1 MASNPKEVLES
12 IPTLL
17 QQRDAQALVDM
28 RDQLDRTGADK
39 AVRKAVRK
47 ALHTL
52 ESRGVAIPAATSRSW
67 TAGDVQA
74 ELRGEM
80 QPVAT
85 VDTRSLPGAM
95 RFMLSLPQERSGARL
110 YVGTLSPE
118 DRVLEFGAYQQTD
131 GQRGRLERD
140 WKRQTEDRQIPVEWV
155 MARLLWAR
163 SKTVTKGS
171 SVPRALDEALPRL
184 GAEPSER
191 PTAEFLRER
200 LASAP
205 AFTAEKIDELLV
217 GASVQQWPPLVELDG
232 VLQRA
237 AEIHGDKPQPTDDD
251 ARTALM
257 REALEG
263 QTDVRTGLATTVAN
277 AFEDT
282 AVGLWSEGK
291 AELARAAFDV
301 ANELRASEA
310 PESLPWVPRLLG
322 FQVAS
327 LLRVVQSQGG
337 LPGQQG
343 MATRNA

>member
-1 MASNPKEVLES
+1 MASDPQVVLDS

-17 QQRDAQALVDM
+17 SQRDAQALVNLKDH
-28 RDQLDRTGADK
+28 ADK

-52 ESRGVAIPAATSRSW
+52 ESRGVAIPSAPSRSW
-67 TAGDVQA
+67 SAGDVQA
-74 ELRGEM
+74 ELRGEL
-80 QPVAT
+80 QSLAT
-85 VDTRSLPGAM
+85 VDTRTLPGAL

-140 WKRQTEDRQIPVEWV
+140 WKRQTEDRQVPIEWLS
-155 MARLLWAR
+155 ARIVWAR
-163 SKTVTKGS
+163 AKTVTKGS

-184 GAEPSER
+184 GEEPKAR
-191 PTAEFLRER
+191 PAAEFLRAA
-200 LASAP
+200 LAGEP
-205 AFTAEKIDELLV
+205 AFEAEKIDELLV

-237 AEIHGDKPQPTDDD
+237 AELHGDKPQPTDDD

-257 REALEG
+257 RQALEG
-263 QTDVRTGLATTVAN
+263 QTDVRQGLATTIAN

-291 AELARAAFDV
+291 AGLARAAFD
-301 ANELRASEA
+301 AAAQLRESEA
-310 PESLPWVPRLLG
+310 PEMLPWVPRLLG

-337 LPGQQG
+337 MPGMPTG
-343 MATRNA
+343 NA

>member
-1 MASNPKEVLES
+1 MAMASAPQEVLDS
-12 IPTLL
+12 IPTLVS
-17 QQRDAQALVDM
+17 QRDAQALVNL
-28 RDQLDRTGADK
+28 RDHADK

-52 ESRGVAIPAATSRSW
+52 ESRGVAIPSAPSRSW
-67 TAGDVQA
+67 SAGDVQA
-74 ELRGEM
+74 ELRGELV
-80 QPVAT
+80 PLCT
-85 VDTRSLPGAM
+85 VDTRTMPGAL
-95 RFMLSLPQERSGARL
+95 RFMLSLPQEHSGARL

-140 WKRQTEDRQIPVEWV
+140 WRQKTEDRQAPIEWLE
-155 MARLLWAR
+155 ARIVWAR
-163 SKTVTKGS
+163 SRTVTRGS

-184 GAEPSER
+184 GPEPATR

-200 LASAP
+200 LAGAP
-205 AFTAEKIDELLV
+205 AFEADKIDELLV
-217 GASVQQWPPLVELDG
+217 GALVQQWPPLVELDG

-257 REALEG
+257 RQALEG
-263 QTDVRTGLATTVAN
+263 QADVRAGLAGTI
-277 AFEDT
+277 
-282 AVGLWSEGK
+282 
-291 AELARAAFDV
+291 ARAAFD
-301 ANELRASEA
+301 AAEQLRTAEA

-327 LLRVVQSQGG
+327 LLRVVQAQGG
-337 LPGQQG
+337 MQG
-343 MATRNA
+343 S

>member
-1 MASNPKEVLES
+1 MASATQEVLDS

-17 QQRDAQALVDM
+17 SQRDAQALVSLKDH
-28 RDQLDRTGADK
+28 ADK

-52 ESRGVAIPAATSRSW
+52 ESRGVAIPSDPSRSW
-67 TAGDVQA
+67 SAGDVQA
-74 ELRGEM
+74 ELRGEL
-80 QPVAT
+80 QPLGT
-85 VDTRSLPGAM
+85 VDTRTLPGAL

-140 WKRQTEDRQIPVEWV
+140 WKRQTEDRQVPVEWLC
-155 MARLLWAR
+155 ARIVWAR
-163 SKTVTKGS
+163 AKTVTKGS

-184 GAEPSER
+184 GDEPKAR
-191 PTAEFLRER
+191 PTAEFLREH
-200 LASAP
+200 LAAEP
-205 AFTAEKIDELLV
+205 AFEAEKIDELLV

-237 AEIHGDKPQPTDDD
+237 AELHGDKPQPTDDD

-257 REALEG
+257 RQALEG
-263 QTDVRTGLATTVAN
+263 QTDVREGLATTIAN

-291 AELARAAFDV
+291 GGLARAAYD
-301 ANELRASEA
+301 AAEQLRTSET
-310 PESLPWVPRLLG
+310 PETLPWVPRLLG

-337 LPGQQG
+337 QVG
-343 MATRNA
+343 

>member
-1 MASNPKEVLES
+1 MASDPQVMLDS

-17 QQRDAQALVDM
+17 SQRDAQALVNLKDH
-28 RDQLDRTGADK
+28 ADK
-39 AVRKAVRK
+39 LVRKAVRK

-52 ESRGVAIPAATSRSW
+52 ASRGVAIPDAPSRSW
-67 TAGDVQA
+67 SAGDVHA
-74 ELRGEM
+74 ELRGEL
-80 QPVAT
+80 QSLAT
-85 VDTRSLPGAM
+85 VETRTVPGAL
-95 RFMLSLPQERSGARL
+95 RFMLSLPEERSGARL
-110 YVGTLSPE
+110 YMGTLSPE
-118 DRVLEFGAYQQTD
+118 DRVLDFGAYQQTD

-140 WKRQTEDRQIPVEWV
+140 WKRQTEDRQVPIEWLS
-155 MARLLWAR
+155 ARIVWAR
-163 SKTVTKGS
+163 AKTVTKGS

-184 GAEPSER
+184 GEEPKVR
-191 PTAEFLRER
+191 PNAEFLRAA
-200 LASAP
+200 LAGEP
-205 AFTAEKIDELLV
+205 AFEADKIDELLV

-257 REALEG
+257 RQALEG
-263 QTDVRTGLATTVAN
+263 QTDVRQGLSTTIAN

-291 AELARAAFDV
+291 AGLARAAFDV
-301 ANELRASEA
+301 AGQLRESEA
-310 PESLPWVPRLLG
+310 PEMLPWVPRLLG

-337 LPGQQG
+337 MPGMPTG
-343 MATRNA
+343 NA

>member
-1 MASNPKEVLES
+1 MASDPQVVLDS

-17 QQRDAQALVDM
+17 SQRDAQALVNLKDH
-28 RDQLDRTGADK
+28 ADK

-52 ESRGVAIPAATSRSW
+52 ESRGVAIPSAPSRSW
-67 TAGDVQA
+67 SAGDVQA
-74 ELRGEM
+74 ELRGELHSL
-80 QPVAT
+80 AT
-85 VDTRSLPGAM
+85 VDTRTLPGAL

-140 WKRQTEDRQIPVEWV
+140 WKRQTEDRQVPIEWLS
-155 MARLLWAR
+155 ARIVWAR
-163 SKTVTKGS
+163 AKTVTKGS

-184 GAEPSER
+184 GEEPKAR
-191 PTAEFLRER
+191 PTAEFLRAA
-200 LASAP
+200 LAGEP
-205 AFTAEKIDELLV
+205 AFEAEKIDELLV

-257 REALEG
+257 RQALEG
-263 QTDVRTGLATTVAN
+263 QTDVRQGLATTIAN

-291 AELARAAFDV
+291 AGLARAAFDV
-301 ANELRASEA
+301 SNELRAAEA
-310 PESLPWVPRLLG
+310 PEMLPWVPRLLG

-337 LPGQQG
+337 MPG
-343 MATRNA
+343 

>member
-1 MASNPKEVLES
+1 MAMASAPQEVLDS

-17 QQRDAQALVDM
+17 SQRDAQALVNL
-28 RDQLDRTGADK
+28 REHADK

-52 ESRGVAIPAATSRSW
+52 ESRGVAIPSAPSRSW
-67 TAGDVQA
+67 SAGDVEA
-74 ELRGEM
+74 ELRGELDELC
-80 QPVAT
+80 T
-85 VDTRSLPGAM
+85 VDTQTLPGAL

-140 WKRQTEDRQIPVEWV
+140 WKRQTEDRKVPVAWIK
-155 MARLLWAR
+155 ARLLWAR
-163 SKTVTKGS
+163 AKTVTKGS

-191 PTAEFLRER
+191 PTAEFLREK
-200 LASAP
+200 LASEP
-205 AFTAEKIDELLV
+205 AFEAGKIDELLV

-257 REALEG
+257 RQALEG

-291 AELARAAFDV
+291 GELARAAFDV
-301 ANELRASEA
+301 ANELRGSEA

-337 LPGQQG
+337 LQGVQLPGAQ
-343 MATRNA
+343 ARNA